1 MSIGDRKRKARSV
14 SMGGRKGSA
23 NNVEAV
29 TANADAN
36 SDTQANEGGSGLFLC
51 IEDLVNA

>member
-29 TANADAN
+29 TADAN
-36 SDTQANEGGSGLFLC
+36 SDNQANEGGSGLFLC